1 MFHLHHLQA
10 SFNSKV
16 TETKEAADLLAKYTK
31 KATSSFSVNNVAIVD
46 AIVTAFAPVVHH
58 TPYTIHHK
66 CNTVPRQALTVT
78 TKHIEFI
85 ESNSLERNT
94 NHDEEQALDC
104 VSFVSD

>member
-46 AIVTAFAPVVHH
+46 AIVATFVPVVDQPLG
-58 TPYTIHHK
+58 TNNRPKGK
-66 CNTVPRQALTVT
+66 CTQSVRALEAVFLGLI
-78 TKHIEFI
+78 KII
-85 ESNSLERNT
+85 Y
-94 NHDEEQALDC
+94 
-104 VSFVSD
+104 